1 MNSDGDRKFAFGLA
15 GSMLLA
21 GGLAFWLAG
30 GFSSSAAVTAA
41 NVSTPSSAVIKPATH
56 TVKPKPASTHTV
68 KPKPAPT
75 VTKTA
80 PAAPAVQPVIIINNP
95 PAVASST
102 APAAPPSAPAS
113 QALYDPWTV
122 VSQYFADIETGNY
135 LSAWNMQSPSFQAAN
150 GGYDKW
156 VAGYSGTSSQNLTEI
171 SESGST
177 VDVNLQAIRTDGETQ
192 YFTGW
197 YTIDQTSGLIITG
210 SFTQTG

>member
-41 NVSTPSSAVIKPATH
+41 NVSTPSSAVIKPA
-56 TVKPKPASTHTV
+56 THTV

-197 YTIDQTSGLIITG
+197 YTIDQTSGLITTG